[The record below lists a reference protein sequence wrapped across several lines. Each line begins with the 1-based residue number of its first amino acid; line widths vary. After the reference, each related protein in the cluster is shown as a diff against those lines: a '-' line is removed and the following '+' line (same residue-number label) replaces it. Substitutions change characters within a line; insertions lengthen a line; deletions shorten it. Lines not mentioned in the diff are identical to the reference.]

1 MINYIVSESTVG
13 GGGAFLPDFTLRVE
27 AVCSPALLLQLH
39 GANTFSPQQ
48 NPIKGTITSWT
59 ILQIC
64 LRSSLIMKF
73 VVKAWMSDYPQQ
85 TRTQFCLSGIL
96 CSWLRS
102 QLQTCA
108 SWGNLVQSHT
118 QNQTHNPCY
127 LLINK
132 LAGLGVFPHYA
143 ATMCSVFPP
152 ASSGAKPAKPA
163 KGGCLLYNVSLNWSN
178 EKNWIII
185 SHRPLVYF

>member
-13 GGGAFLPDFTLRVE
+13 GGGAFLPDFTLRVQ

-85 TRTQFCLSGIL
+85 TRTQTHTQFCLSGIL

-143 ATMCSVFPP
+143 ATMVLSV
-152 ASSGAKPAKPA
+152 SSGFF
-163 KGGCLLYNVSLNWSN
+163 WS
-178 EKNWIII
+178 KTGKTGK
-185 SHRPLVYF
+185 RRLFTL